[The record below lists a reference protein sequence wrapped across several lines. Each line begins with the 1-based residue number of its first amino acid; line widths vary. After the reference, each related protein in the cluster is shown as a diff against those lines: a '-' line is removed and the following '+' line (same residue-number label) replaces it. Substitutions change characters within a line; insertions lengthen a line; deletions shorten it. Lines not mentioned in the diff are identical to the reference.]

1 MKRLPLAISFVLF
14 ILLCASLAYWGL
26 QMFKPPLRPVAAPP
40 RAAAPEVRP
49 EAATALFGGRAG
61 PVAVASNY
69 QLRGVIFSGNARDS
83 VAIISADGKPPQAIR
98 VDNEIAPGVT
108 VKEVHPGY
116 VILSENGASKRVELP
131 ETGRDAGITSAAPAR
146 PGSATPAT
154 PTAPA
159 GRGMFNRPQATGNVP
174 AATPPNLPQ
183 GSAVPS
189 APPAGQ
195 APAPQ
200 QPAFAAPAPQ
210 QAPGAATNPAAPA
223 GQAPVTNAPPTV
235 VVSPPAQA
243 GSTGVAPPAPPPGAL
258 APMPQQPVV
267 PGSVGSTG
275 TSTVPGAPPLQS
287 R

>member
-49 EAATALFGGRAG
+49 EAATALFGGRAA

-69 QLRGVIFSGNARDS
+69 QLRGVIFSGSARDS

-98 VDNEIAPGVT
+98 LNSEVMPGVT

-116 VILSENGASKRVELP
+116 VILSENGATKRVELP
-131 ETGRDAGITSAAPAR
+131 ETGRDAGITSSVPAR
-146 PGSATPAT
+146 PGTP
-154 PTAPA
+154 PTAAPA
-159 GRGMFNRPQATGNVP
+159 GRGMGNRPPAAGNVP
-174 AATPPNLPQ
+174 AATPPTLPQ
-183 GSAVPS
+183 GAGAPAAPPS
-189 APPAGQ
+189 AQRPVPQPPV
-195 APAPQ
+195 PQ
-200 QPAFAAPAPQ
+200 PPAFATPAPQ
-210 QAPGAATNPAAPA
+210 QAPAASNPAPVA
-223 GQAPVTNAPPTV
+223 GQPPVTNAPPTV

-243 GSTGVAPPAPPPGAL
+243 GSVNVAPPAPPPGAL
-258 APMPQQPVV
+258 APMPQPVV
-267 PGSVGSTG
+267 PGSIGSTG
-275 TSTVPGAPPLQS
+275 TSTVPGSPPLQS

>member
-49 EAATALFGGRAG
+49 EAATALFGGRAA

-69 QLRGVIFSGNARDS
+69 QLRGVIFSGSARDS

-98 VDNEIAPGVT
+98 VNSEVVPGVT

-146 PGSATPAT
+146 PAATPAT
-154 PTAPA
+154 PSSPA
-159 GRGMFNRPQATGNVP
+159 GRGMFNRPQPGGNVP
-174 AATPPNLPQ
+174 SATPPNLPQ
-183 GSAVPS
+183 APS
-189 APPAGQ
+189 APAAGQ
-195 APAPQ
+195 PAAPQ
-200 QPAFAAPAPQ
+200 QPAFAAPQ
-210 QAPGAATNPAAPA
+210 QAPAATGNPAAPA
-223 GQAPVTNAPPTV
+223 AGQAPATNAPPTV
-235 VVSPPAQA
+235 VVSPPAQPA
-243 GSTGVAPPAPPPGAL
+243 PVQVAPPAPPPGAL
-258 APMPQQPVV
+258 APQPVV

-275 TSTVPGAPPLQS
+275 TSTVPGEPPLQS